1 LREKVYICPLF
12 LKQLADD
19 MGRIFETRKHRMF
32 ARFAKMSQAFNRV
45 RKEIEISVKAG
56 GIDPKTNNRLRISI
70 QNAKSVNMP
79 KDRIDAAIKRASSK
93 DTSGYSEISY
103 EGYGPHGVAIMVEC
117 ATDNPNRSVANV
129 RHLFRKY
136 EGSLGSSGTIS
147 FMFEHKVLFKI
158 DRTLVADAE
167 EFELDLIDFGLEELT
182 IEDDFIYIYT
192 KFEDFGMMQKALD
205 EKNIE
210 INSSE
215 FQYIPTNYKEL
226 SEEQYNEVIVLIDA
240 LEEDDDVQSVYHN
253 ATTV

>member
-1 LREKVYICPLF
+1 
-12 LKQLADD
+12 

-45 RKEIEISVKAG
+45 RKEIEIAVKAG
-56 GIDPKTNNRLRISI
+56 GIDPKTNSRLRMAI

-103 EGYGPHGVAIMVEC
+103 EGYGPYGVAIMVEC

-147 FMFEHKVLFKI
+147 FMFEHKALFKI

-182 IEDDFIYIYT
+182 VEDDFTYIYT
-192 KFEDFGMMQKALD
+192 TFEDFGMMQKALD

-253 ATTV
+253 ATTA